1 MLNSWISHD
10 SYCSFISQ
18 GISSLSPSDLLRLRG
33 SFSDSLDK
41 LTSLNLDPIRDHL
54 IPYYSN
60 TGRPALCQPQILKS
74 FLLMVDSKEVSI
86 KNWVRKLHS
95 DSLLA
100 FLIGCAPGS
109 VPSLTSH
116 YDFIDRLW
124 MRDKEIQKRERLKK
138 HKYNF
143 FKKPKKGKLKKGE
156 KLPPKSTG
164 SVKKMVDFFLSG
176 RSLDKRFDKLLQEI
190 FVLAAIVPS
199 LELGLLP
206 HNSLT
211 ASGDGTCLPVPSS
224 HYGIKDCNCH
234 DNGIWACK
242 CDRRYS
248 DPDARWGWDSS
259 KEQWFY
265 GHSIYLLSSYN
276 KDYHV
281 DLPLY
286 FRFVGANRHDSAS
299 GVVALAEFRELCP
312 DLPIKN
318 IALDSAHDNYPTYHL
333 CSEWKINPFIDLNPK
348 NNGNLTYPGAV
359 TVNEKGKPVCMEGHP
374 MVNWGLC
381 SGRNRRKWHCPL
393 ACGKIEECS
402 CRQECSPLRIWQGY
416 LYQTV

>member
-18 GISSLSPSDLLRLRG
+18 GISSLPPSDLLRLSG

-60 TGRPALCQPQILKS
+60 TGRPALYQPQILKS

-143 FKKPKKGKLKKGE
+143 LKKPKKGKLKKGE

-248 DPDARWGWDSS
+248 NPDAD
-259 KEQWFY
+259 
-265 GHSIYLLSSYN
+265 
-276 KDYHV
+276 
-281 DLPLY
+281 
-286 FRFVGANRHDSAS
+286 GAGTAARSNGSMA
-299 GVVALAEFRELCP
+299 
-312 DLPIKN
+312 
-318 IALDSAHDNYPTYHL
+318 T
-333 CSEWKINPFIDLNPK
+333 PFICFLLIIRTTMWICLSIFALLAQTDTTVSPVWLPWLSFANFVRISQSK
-348 NNGNLTYPGAV
+348 TSLLTQLMTTTRLIICVVNG
-359 TVNEKGKPVCMEGHP
+359 
-374 MVNWGLC
+374 
-381 SGRNRRKWHCPL
+381 R
-393 ACGKIEECS
+393 
-402 CRQECSPLRIWQGY
+402 
-416 LYQTV
+416 

>member
-18 GISSLSPSDLLRLRG
+18 GISSLPPSDLLRLSG

-60 TGRPALCQPQILKS
+60 TGRPALYQPQILKS

-234 DNGIWACK
+234 DNGIWSCK
-242 CDRRYS
+242 S
-248 DPDARWGWDSS
+248 LFKVFEARQIQ
-259 KEQWFY
+259 K
-265 GHSIYLLSSYN
+265 
-276 KDYHV
+276 
-281 DLPLY
+281 
-286 FRFVGANRHDSAS
+286 
-299 GVVALAEFRELCP
+299 
-312 DLPIKN
+312 
-318 IALDSAHDNYPTYHL
+318 PT
-333 CSEWKINPFIDLNPK
+333 
-348 NNGNLTYPGAV
+348 
-359 TVNEKGKPVCMEGHP
+359 
-374 MVNWGLC
+374 
-381 SGRNRRKWHCPL
+381 
-393 ACGKIEECS
+393 
-402 CRQECSPLRIWQGY
+402 
-416 LYQTV
+416 